1 MKRFIAFYL
10 MTAVV
15 LLSVQI
21 CPAQTSPSDWNSLGS
36 YLDRE
41 IAVKTKSGTT
51 FGILRA
57 ADGNEI
63 KIQTAERKAS
73 LYTHAIFSRGEVR
86 QIWTAELRS
95 GNRRTLKGAL
105 TGAGLGAGI
114 GLVSAATEK
123 EDGQA
128 GVAVPVLALYGAAIG
143 GFIGFFVR
151 AKHRKSKLIYSS

>member
-10 MTAVV
+10 MTAVL
-15 LLSVQI
+15 LLSVQV
-21 CPAQTSPSDWNSLGS
+21 CPAQTSPNDWNSIGN

-51 FGILRA
+51 FGILRSA
-57 ADGNEI
+57 GDNEI
-63 KIQTAERKAS
+63 KIQTAERKAL
-73 LYTHAIFSRGEVR
+73 LYTHTIFSRSEVR
-86 QIWTAELRS
+86 EVWTAELRS

-151 AKHRKSKLIYSS
+151 AKHRKGKLIYSS

>member
-10 MTAVV
+10 LTAVL
-15 LLSVQI
+15 LLSVQV
-21 CPAQTSPSDWNSLGS
+21 CPAQTSPNDWNSIGN

-63 KIQTAERKAS
+63 KIQTAERKAQ
-73 LYTHAIFSRGEVR
+73 LYTHAIFSRSEIKEV
-86 QIWTAELRS
+86 WTAKLGS

-114 GLVSAATEK
+114 GLVTAVTEK

-128 GVAVPVLALYGAAIG
+128 GVAVPVLALYGATIG
-143 GFIGFFVR
+143 GVIGFFVKS
-151 AKHRKSKLIYSS
+151 KHRKGKLIYRS